1 MNRKT
6 KHLRLRITE
15 EQFRKLADAL
25 IDEERSKSALI
36 REAINNYLEDKYQ
49 GRKVR
54 TGNNIKS

>member
-1 MNRKT
+1 MNKKT

-36 REAINNYLEDKYQ
+36 REALQNYLEDKNQ
-49 GRKVR
+49 RKVR
-54 TGNNIKS
+54 IGDNNKN